1 MKSVQITGKHNKEQ
15 LIYRDTGEKV
25 VRSNANYN
33 EPSHLDQVSLV
44 NKYYMGHSD
53 TMETHMKREIARKI
67 SGYKSQDMKKKI
79 FDQAK
84 IITLSNV
91 LEKLVVSKLHCVY
104 CKNEV
109 KVLFTSVR
117 DERQWT
123 LDRLDNNLCHSESNT
138 VICCLKCNLERRV
151 MGVDK
156 FTFTKQLKI
165 KKLD

>member
-1 MKSVQITGKHNKEQ
+1 MKSVRITGKHNKEQ

-79 FDQAK
+79 FEVCLQ
-84 IITLSNV
+84 V
-91 LEKLVVSKLHCVY
+91 HSK
-104 CKNEV
+104 
-109 KVLFTSVR
+109 
-117 DERQWT
+117 
-123 LDRLDNNLCHSESNT
+123 
-138 VICCLKCNLERRV
+138 
-151 MGVDK
+151 
-156 FTFTKQLKI
+156 
-165 KKLD
+165 